1 MTVSIPEFVTAEGNV
16 KVAFVPAIANI
27 AAPTVTELN
36 AGVDI
41 TCYLP
46 ETWGGITADQARG
59 EQRRMCS
66 KESFE
71 ILGRITRQVADF
83 TYTYLP
89 QEDSSDP
96 ANKVKTTMAPGTPGF
111 LVMRYGPAATDAWA
125 AADVVDVIPVEAGA
139 QTKNT
144 GGSDEFAPLTITQ
157 GVSATGVLEEDA
169 VVAAGA

>member
-1 MTVSIPEFVTAEGNV
+1 MTVTIPEFVTAEGNV
-16 KVAFVPAIANI
+16 KVAWIPAIADLN
-27 AAPTVTELN
+27 APTLVELN

-46 ETWGGITADQARG
+46 ETWGGITADQAKG

-71 ILGRITRQVADF
+71 TLGRIKRAIADI

-89 QEDSSDP
+89 QAPGTDP
-96 ANKVKTTMAPGTPGF
+96 ANKVKTTLTAGAHGF
-111 LVMRYGPAATDAWA
+111 LATRYGLPATDAWSA
-125 AADVVDVIPVEAGA
+125 SDVLDVLPAEAGA
-139 QTKNT
+139 QNKNT

-157 GVSATGVLEEDA
+157 GLSATGVLVEDA
-169 VVAAGA
+169 TAA

>member
-1 MTVSIPEFVTAEGNV
+1 MTVTIPEFVTAEGNV
-16 KVAFVPAIANI
+16 KVAFVPAIANLS
-27 AAPTVTELN
+27 APTTTELA

-66 KESFE
+66 KEAFE
-71 ILGRITRQVADF
+71 TLGRIKRAIADF

-89 QEDSSDP
+89 QAAATDP
-96 ANKVKTTMAPGTPGF
+96 ANKVKKTMAPGTNGYI
-111 LVMRYGPAATDAWA
+111 VTRYGPDATDAFA
-125 AADVVDVIPVEAGA
+125 TADIVDVLPAECGA

-157 GVSATGVLEEDA
+157 GVSATGVLVEDA

>member
-1 MTVSIPEFVTAEGNV
+1 MTVTIPEFVTAEGNV
-16 KVAFVPAIANI
+16 KVAWIPAIADLN
-27 AAPTVTELN
+27 APTLVELN

-46 ETWGGITADQARG
+46 ETWGGITADQAKG

-71 ILGRITRQVADF
+71 TLGRIKRAVADL

-89 QEDSSDP
+89 QAPDTD
-96 ANKVKTTMAPGTPGF
+96 AGNKVKKALATGVSGY
-111 LVMRYGPAATDAWA
+111 LVTRYGPDATDAFA
-125 AADVVDVIPVEAGA
+125 TGDVVDVLPVEAGA
-139 QTKNT
+139 QNKNK

-157 GVSATGVLEEDA
+157 GMSARGVLEEDA
-169 VVAAGA
+169 VVA

>member
-16 KVAFVPAIANI
+16 KVAFVPAIANL
-27 AAPTVTELN
+27 AAPTVAELT
-36 AGVDI
+36 ATGAVDI

-46 ETWGGITADQARG
+46 ETWGGITADQAKG

-71 ILGRITRQVADF
+71 TLGRIKRAVADL

-89 QEDSSDP
+89 QSPDTDA
-96 ANKVKTTMAPGTPGF
+96 ANKVKKALATGVNGF
-111 LVMRYGPAATDAWA
+111 LVTRYGPDATDAFA
-125 AADVVDVIPVEAGA
+125 VGDVVDVLPIEAGA
-139 QTKNT
+139 QNKNT

-157 GVSATGVLEEDA
+157 GISATGVLEEDA
-169 VVAAGA
+169 VVA

>member
-1 MTVSIPEFVTAEGNV
+1 MTVSIPEYVTAEGNV
-16 KVAFVPAIANI
+16 KVAFVPAIANLS
-27 AAPTVTELN
+27 APTVVELN

-46 ETWGGITADQARG
+46 ETWAGVTADQAKG

-71 ILGRITRQVADF
+71 TLGRIKRAISDF

-89 QEDSSDP
+89 QALGTDP
-96 ANKVKTTMAPGTPGF
+96 ANKVKTKMAPGTHGF
-111 LVMRYGPAATDAWA
+111 LVTRYGPDATDAWA
-125 AADVVDVIPVEAGA
+125 ADDVVDVLPAECGA
-139 QTKNT
+139 QNKNT

-157 GVSATGVLEEDA
+157 GLSATGVLVEDA
-169 VVAAGA
+169 VVA